1 MGTNETKDLPE
12 LEQHLELEQM
22 RDRREP
28 FISEFARFDDSKG
41 KEVLEVGVGAG
52 TDHLRFARAG
62 ASCNG
67 VDLTEA
73 AIERTAPPAWIKA
86 GLPWRPR

>member
-1 MGTNETKDLPE
+1 MTPRKDSVRDDWDAAPCGTNDTKDLPE

-41 KEVLEVGVGAG
+41 RKCSRSASAP
-52 TDHLRFARAG
+52 ARIICALPELG
-62 ASCNG
+62 LAAMAS
-67 VDLTEA
+67 T
-73 AIERTAPPAWIKA
+73 
-86 GLPWRPR
+86 